1 MTFVVYLVV
10 YLGLGT
16 LVAIVL
22 TRRESSPSERV
33 TTALLAVVAW
43 PLWAPIASF
52 SSRDPETH
60 VEDDLERRIH
70 ASLDEALDAVRGSPL
85 EALLTE
91 QSVGAIRASV
101 RRAAMRVAELTRT
114 VARNE
119 AETSQTKH
127 RIATIER
134 EGGGGRT
141 LVTARVH
148 LDNLAKL
155 SLLLANE
162 RAALLELADL
172 CDALR
177 SQLVL
182 ARFAGSSVDG
192 LADLVD
198 ELDAR
203 VEGLDSALATVVSD
217 VRAA

>member
-22 TRRESSPSERV
+22 ARRE
-33 TTALLAVVAW
+33 TTPAGRAATAVLAVVAW
-43 PLWAPIASF
+43 PLWAPIALF
-52 SSRDPETH
+52 SAKDPETH

-70 ASLDEALDAVRGSPL
+70 TSLDEALDAVRGSPL
-85 EALLTE
+85 AALLTE
-91 QSVGAIRASV
+91 ASVGAIRASV
-101 RRAAMRVAELTRT
+101 RRAAIRVADLART

-119 AETSQTKH
+119 ADASHTKH
-127 RIATIER
+127 RIAAIER

-141 LVTARVH
+141 LATARVH
-148 LDNLAKL
+148 LDNLSKL
-155 SLLLANE
+155 SVLLASE